1 MKQASKKTTLISWL
15 CGAVLSGAML
25 LLLYLLGDMRFAN
38 NDDTLILR
46 TFMGYVGGHIPSF
59 HIYLTALL
67 VYPLRW
73 LQGAFPLV
81 PWFSWMQLTFLWLSI
96 TVIIKSIIRSFVHR
110 GWSPWTGLLAAIAF
124 ALCFGVVYACRI
136 TYTVTAAMLG
146 AAAVAQMMNIDYKH
160 ASDGEIIR
168 GMLLSLLLVVLG
180 YSLRQMTAVPTLA
193 FCGAAF
199 LHNTMAHFTKKAKRS
214 LKPMLITLAIAAVV
228 MGSLAGLREAEIRA
242 KGMDEYLRWQKARI
256 EVMDYLGT
264 ENLPDSLMEELGWTE
279 NERLLV
285 SNHWYFMD
293 ANIDADAFEAI
304 ASYQKS
310 QQPHHTPAQTLTN
323 AVQTIRSFGENEPVM
338 TRSMLLLPVLVLLCA
353 TQLLLRRK
361 NTWHH
366 WLTLL
371 LGVLLAC
378 AMLLYLAVQGRF
390 VLRGMLTV
398 ILPFAAL
405 LFTSPA
411 EGGFREGNFEDGA
424 TAPAPAE
431 GNLGTGTPADAASS
445 HRTPSKS
452 IRSKAL
458 PSIALL
464 CLAACTAYYLVAALP
479 SIAKVQ
485 ADESDLSTILNTYQ
499 AMDEY
504 ALYEPDMLLIED
516 ASMIS
521 DMRMFPDT
529 SRGIPQNII
538 FWGGWG
544 CKAPEYMALLES
556 FGIDGDTMDATLLLQ
571 ENVMLAR
578 GMIDPIPQ
586 LMVDYLQELT
596 GEYVE
601 SYCEEEYDGVYLF
614 GFY

>member
-1 MKQASKKTTLISWL
+1 MNQSSKKTTLISWL
-15 CGAVLSGAML
+15 CGAALSGGML
-25 LLLYLLGDMRFAN
+25 LLLYLFGDMRFAN

-46 TFMGYVGGHIPSF
+46 TFMGYVGGHIPNF

-73 LQGAFPLV
+73 LQSAFPLV
-81 PWFSWMQLTFLWLSI
+81 PWFSWMQLAFLWLSMA
-96 TVIIKSIIRSFVHR
+96 VIIKSIIRSFANR
-110 GWSPWTGLLAAIAF
+110 GRSLWVGLLIAIAF
-124 ALCFGVVYACRI
+124 ALCFGMVYSCRI

-160 ASDGEIIR
+160 AGDGEIIR

-180 YSLRQMTAVPTLA
+180 YSLRQMTAMPTLA
-193 FCGAAF
+193 FCGVAF
-199 LHNTMAHFTKKAKRS
+199 LCSTMEHFSFGKKAKRAM
-214 LKPMLITLAIAAVV
+214 KPMLITLLIAAVV
-228 MGSLAGLREAEIRA
+228 MGSLVGLREIEIKA

-264 ENLPDSLMEELGWTE
+264 DNLPDSLMEELGWTE

-293 ANIDADAFEAI
+293 ANIDANAFEAI
-304 ASYQKS
+304 AAYQKS
-310 QQPHHTPAQTLTN
+310 QQPNESFAQTLST
-323 AVQTIRSFGENEPVM
+323 AVQTLKNFSENEPIM
-338 TRSMLLLPVLVLLCA
+338 TRSMILLPVLAILCA
-353 TQLLLRRK
+353 IGLLLRRK
-361 NTWHH
+361 NTLWH

-371 LGVLLAC
+371 LGILLAC
-378 AMLLYLAVQGRF
+378 AMLLYLAIQGRF

-398 ILPFAAL
+398 VLPFAAL
-405 LFTSPA
+405 LFCS
-411 EGGFREGNFEDGA
+411 
-424 TAPAPAE
+424 PAPAE
-431 GNLGTGTPADAASS
+431 GGLGNGAPAEGGLGGGGLGNGAPAPTPAKTT
-445 HRTPSKS
+445 RN
-452 IRSKAL
+452 KAL
-458 PSIALL
+458 TAVALL
-464 CLAACTAYYLVAALP
+464 CLTACTAYYSVAAIP
-479 SIAKVQ
+479 SIAKIE
-485 ADESDLSTILNTYQ
+485 ADESDLSTLLNTYQ

-556 FGIDGDTMDATLLLQ
+556 FGIDGDTMDATLLL
-571 ENVMLAR
+571 EEDVMLAR

-614 GFY
+614 AFY